1 MIYEQLL
8 PVKHTPKGKV
18 KRALQ
23 IIAVLHFLGAI
34 VLGICLAFVHWK
46 LIFVGLLPFAIGL
59 IWGNIACTFAFD
71 YRYVC
76 NDGVLTVYRANIYG
90 KYRLKLIATVID
102 MVKVN
107 EGKAILLTEYKER
120 YYFSFKGKIYAISP
134 DDYMMSL
141 IEHGVNNE

>member
-1 MIYEQLL
+1 MTYEQLL
-8 PVKHTPKGKV
+8 PVKHTPKGKL

-34 VLGICLAFVHWK
+34 VLGICLAIIHWK
-46 LIFVGLLPFAIGL
+46 LLFVGLLPFAIGL

-71 YRYVC
+71 YRYIY
-76 NDGVLTVYRANIYG
+76 NDGVLTIYRANIYG
-90 KYRLKLIATVID
+90 KYRLKLIATVTD
-102 MVKVN
+102 MVKVD

-120 YYFSFKGKIYAISP
+120 YYFSLKGKIYAISP
-134 DDYMMSL
+134 DDYMTSL